1 MLPQIDWKGDC
12 PPCWERLD
20 KLGWTTG
27 LAFDA
32 YGVRLGVRVNDASV
46 LERIAKLLPPG
57 WKALD
62 SPLVEGL
69 YSLKVAEPSLNKC
82 VKRYHVLYQGVGRI
96 ARTLDLDEA
105 LEILESDLHTQV
117 AAQSKTRLFV
127 HAGVV
132 AIGGQAVLIPGRSF
146 SGKTSLVAALV
157 RAGAIY
163 YSDEYAVLDTDGR
176 VYPYARPLALR
187 DGAGQPLG
195 QVTAESLGG
204 VAGTEPLPVSLVVG
218 AEYKAGSRWRPR
230 VLTPGETLMLL
241 LDNTVQVRSQPQLAM
256 ETLHKVA
263 LEACAVKSKRGEA
276 QQVASWIFAKK

>member
-20 KLGWTTG
+20 SLGWNAG

-32 YGVRLGVRVNDASV
+32 YGVRLGVRVSDASV
-46 LERIAKLLPPG
+46 LERVATLLPPG

-62 SPLVEGL
+62 TPLVEGL
-69 YSLKVAEPSLNKC
+69 YSLKVAQPSPNTNIR
-82 VKRYHVLYQGVGRI
+82 RYHLLYQGVGRI
-96 ARTLDLDEA
+96 ARTQDLNEA

-132 AIGGQAVLIPGRSF
+132 AVHGQAVLIPGRSF

-157 RAGAIY
+157 RAGATY

-176 VYPYARPLALR
+176 VHPYARPLALR
-187 DGAGQPLG
+187 SAEGQPLG

-204 VAGTEPLPVSLVVG
+204 VSGTEPLPVGIIVG
-218 AEYKAGSRWRPR
+218 AEYKAGSQWRPR

-241 LDNTVQVRSQPQLAM
+241 LDNTVQVRSQPQTAM
-256 ETLHKVA
+256 DTLHKVA
-263 LEACAVKSKRGEA
+263 LGACAVKSKRGEA
-276 QQVASWIFAKK
+276 EQVAAWIFAQL